1 MRYRIGISSRFILV
15 ILGTLLVFMLPTP
28 SGLTETG
35 KRALAAFV
43 FTGSIFALQPVPLP
57 FAGLMVPV
65 VLVAFGL
72 ADSNQAFEPL
82 AKPIIILILGS
93 LFIAEALRKHGV
105 TRRLALWVIAA
116 SGGNANR
123 LLLGLMGIA
132 AFLSMWM
139 ENTATAAVLIPVAIT
154 ISNQAGSDEASER
167 LLVMLVL
174 GIAYASSVGG
184 MATLIGSASNAVA
197 SEFLSDIR
205 PWTFFDWMTYGVP
218 TLLVIFPMTYLVLL
232 RVNSIKIEKLNIE
245 RVHRELAELGK
256 LRRVE
261 WEIILVMTLTITLWI
276 IGAPVETMLGLPV
289 TFMSPAIIG
298 LLAVT
303 YLSAR
308 NIIEWNDVKGV
319 SWGMFFAITAGL
331 ALGGALNRS
340 GATTWLAGIISPILS
355 DAPFLTGLT
364 IIVFSSALLT
374 NVVNN
379 ATVVAV
385 FSPILIE
392 IANSNPAF
400 NPTQLI
406 IPLTMA
412 TTFGYA
418 LPSASGRM
426 ALISAA
432 GIVKPKELFES
443 GMKITF
449 ASSIVLISLFY
460 IVWLLKL
467 I

>member
-1 MRYRIGISSRFILV
+1 MQGRMGISSNFIIVVVSTLLV
-15 ILGTLLVFMLPTP
+15 ILLPTP
-28 SGLTETG
+28 GGLSEAG
-35 KRALAAFV
+35 KYALAAFV

-72 ADSNQAFEPL
+72 ANSNQAFEPL
-82 AKPIIILILGS
+82 ARPIIMLILSS

-105 TRRLALWVIAA
+105 TRRLALWVITA
-116 SGGNANR
+116 SGGEANR

-154 ISNQAGSDEASER
+154 ISNETGSEDASER

-174 GIAYASSVGG
+174 GIAYAASVGG

-197 SEFLSDIR
+197 SEILSDIR
-205 PWTFFDWMTYGVP
+205 PWTFFDWMKYGVP
-218 TLLVIFPMTYLVLL
+218 VLLVIFPITYIVLM
-232 RVNSIKIEKLNIE
+232 RINPIEVEKLNIE
-245 RVHRELAELGK
+245 RVKKELAELGK

-276 IGAPVETMLGLPV
+276 IGAPIEIILGLPL

-331 ALGGALNRS
+331 SLGGALSRS
-340 GATTWLAGIISPILS
+340 GATTWLADIISPILN
-355 DAPFLTGLT
+355 DAPFLTGLS
-364 IIVFSSALLT
+364 IVVFTSALMT

-392 IANSNPAF
+392 IANSNPSF
-400 NPTQLI
+400 NPIQLI
-406 IPLTMA
+406 LPLTMA

-432 GIVKPKELFES
+432 GIVKPQKLFRS
-443 GMKITF
+443 GMMITF
-449 ASSIVLISLFY
+449 WSSIFLIALFY
-460 IVWLLKL
+460 IIWLLKL